1 MVNMLVCTYHIVVAK
16 DVYFSWYLIGRYF
29 RKSTIS
35 IRKVMTI
42 NLLKHTT
49 NKTEIHKEH
58 LFSQGAVNKVL
69 HFFWKYRIFKITEPF
84 NPYLFQYPSHIFACS
99 YVSVTGQTM
108 YSSPRPHMA
117 CVNWMTVRYAKILHS
132 LPMWYTERYV
142 IKKIALVSRQ
152 AQFYKAWW
160 YIEDNFKEI
169 KFTFYDNL
177 HTVYREQPRH

>member
-1 MVNMLVCTYHIVVAK
+1 MLVCTYHIVVAK

-69 HFFWKYRIFKITEPF
+69 HFFENTEYSKSPSLLTPIYF
-84 NPYLFQYPSHIFACS
+84 STRVTYLLIAMSPSRVKQC
-99 YVSVTGQTM
+99 
-108 YSSPRPHMA
+108 
-117 CVNWMTVRYAKILHS
+117 IL
-132 LPMWYTERYV
+132 L
-142 IKKIALVSRQ
+142 LVLIWH
-152 AQFYKAWW
+152 A
-160 YIEDNFKEI
+160 
-169 KFTFYDNL
+169 
-177 HTVYREQPRH
+177 